1 MGGINMNE
9 LTISKEL
16 DLKQYIESLKNETD
30 KQKEDR
36 EQRYLTYVEQ
46 NKIEIENKKRELISS
61 VFGLKYAD
69 CTFDNYLCSSIEQ
82 EKIKQVCND
91 YMAMPHNRG
100 ESMMMFGRSGTGKNH
115 LLVAMFRNRM
125 EMLQV
130 CRIEYLNAEKMKFQK
145 FGQNWMEK
153 FSIYC
158 RCPYLVI
165 PDLVIRKD
173 GLSESIKE
181 LLLFIIDERYN
192 NCKPIIICTN
202 VNAKELKNAIDFDG
216 TERVSDRLREMIGN
230 RVYLLDWESHRGK

>member
-36 EQRYLTYVEQ
+36 EQRYLAYIEQ
-46 NKIEIENKKRELISS
+46 NKTEIENKKRELITS

-69 CTFDNYLCSSIEQ
+69 CSFDNYICSSIEQ
-82 EKIKQVCND
+82 EKIKQVCKD
-91 YMAMPHNRG
+91 YIAMQHSSG
-100 ESMMMFGRSGTGKNH
+100 ESIMMYGRSGTGKNH
-115 LLVAMFRNRM
+115 LLVAMFRDCM
-125 EMLQV
+125 DMLQV
-130 CRIEYLNAEKMKFQK
+130 CRIEYLNAEKMKYQK

-153 FSIYC
+153 FSVYC

-192 NCKPIIICTN
+192 NCKPVIICTN

-230 RVYLLDWESHRGK
+230 RVYLLDWESYRGK